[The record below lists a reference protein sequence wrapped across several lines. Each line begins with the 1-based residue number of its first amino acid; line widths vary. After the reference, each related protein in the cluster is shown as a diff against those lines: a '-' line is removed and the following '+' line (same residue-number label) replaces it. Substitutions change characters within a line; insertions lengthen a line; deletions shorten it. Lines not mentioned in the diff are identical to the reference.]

1 MYTNKQVGGIMVAC
15 PQLFGLRAEEIQR
28 KAGVSSRTKVS
39 NSERVG

>member
-1 MYTNKQVGGIMVAC
+1 MVAC